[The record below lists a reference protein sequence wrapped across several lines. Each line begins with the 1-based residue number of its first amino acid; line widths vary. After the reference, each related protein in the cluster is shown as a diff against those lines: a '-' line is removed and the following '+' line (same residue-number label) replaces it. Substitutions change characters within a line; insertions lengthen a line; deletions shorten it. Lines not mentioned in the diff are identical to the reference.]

1 MSRWDKG
8 IDYETMYLRVARH
21 MKSPVAQRRPPGR
34 GRKKKRFA
42 LACYDAILL
51 IQLRNA
57 SRVSE
62 AVRAFYEY
70 LVTKKSE
77 LEVQVSKKRKKEL
90 RKMVIP
96 REVLDMDC
104 SICLD
109 MLDVPEQQ
117 VIDNVKHYSRKQ
129 YGVNTHS
136 LRYSR
141 ITYLLRQGVDS
152 AVIAKITHHSNVNF
166 IRTYTQQK
174 LADEILRS
182 IE

>member
-1 MSRWDKG
+1 MTRWDKG
-8 IDYETMYLRVARH
+8 VDYETMYLRIVRH

-34 GRKKKRFA
+34 GKKKKRFA

-51 IQLRNA
+51 IQLKNA

-62 AVRAFYEY
+62 AVRAFREY

-90 RKMVIP
+90 RKMIIP
-96 REVLDMDC
+96 QEVLDMDC
-104 SICLD
+104 NICLD
-109 MLDVPEQQ
+109 MLDVPEQRI
-117 VIDNVKHYSRKQ
+117 IDNVKHYSKKQ
-129 YGVNTHS
+129 YDANTHS
-136 LRYSR
+136 FRYSR

-152 AVIAKITHHSNVNF
+152 AIIAKITHHSNVNF

-174 LADEILRS
+174 LADEILRNM
-182 IE
+182 E

>member
-8 IDYETMYLRVARH
+8 VDYETMYLRIARH
-21 MKSPVAQRRPPGR
+21 MRSPIAQRRPPGR
-34 GRKKKRFA
+34 GRKKRRFA

-62 AVRAFYEY
+62 AVRAFREY

-90 RKMVIP
+90 RKIVIP
-96 REVLDMDC
+96 QEVQEMDC

-109 MLDVPEQQ
+109 MLDVPEQRI
-117 VIDNVKHYSRKQ
+117 VDNVKHYSRKQ

-141 ITYLLRQGVDS
+141 ITHLLKLGVDS

-174 LADEILRS
+174 LADEILRNMD
-182 IE
+182 